1 MRKLLRK
8 LLGTKII
15 AYDYKIV
22 NIYMDKDD
30 KITFIPTGESKKWRL
45 TTDLNFK
52 IELIPP
58 YADAELEEKLFSA
71 MNMCFSYEP
80 VDQTYNSNEEKVTA
94 SKTYNKE
101 MKGKRLISLHWN
113 KVDGYV
119 VEPFKKAKDR
129 GFTIIDENVIRV
141 GTSIT
146 KGTLANAIKEAMKR
160 SEPY

>member
-1 MRKLLRK
+1 
-8 LLGTKII
+8 
-15 AYDYKIV
+15 
-22 NIYMDKDD
+22 MDKDD

-94 SKTYNKE
+94 SK
-101 MKGKRLISLHWN
+101 
-113 KVDGYV
+113 
-119 VEPFKKAKDR
+119 DR
-129 GFTIIDENVIRV
+129 SFTIIDENVIRL
-141 GTSIT
+141 GTSILE
-146 KGTLANAIKEAMKR
+146 GNLANAIKEAMKR